1 MIRGVILLVVGL
13 GLFIGA
19 GVTVMGLLAPFAPS
33 LEMVNHFRPFTFG
46 GFLLLLTIALVFRL
60 RRWLVAVAL
69 FALLNGVLF
78 VFPVTFQATAASPAD
93 TSASAM
99 KVVSFNIW
107 VGNRPMDNIER
118 FLRAEG
124 ADVVL
129 LQEIDAEHAAALLP
143 RLKDIYPHQLS
154 CADSRACL
162 LAMLSRTPW
171 TEAEY
176 KHGSYESPA
185 LIWAR
190 YGEGDDAYRVATLH
204 HAWPFQAYAQANHT
218 DWLIAWRHSIREP
231 LLIAGDFNLTPFS
244 WKLSK
249 FAWKTGLKRYSTYQ
263 RSWPGHR
270 YTPAFLIDH
279 VFSTDTFKPIDV
291 RTGPALGSDH
301 LPIIATVMREAS

>member
-1 MIRGVILLVVGL
+1 MIRGIILLGVGL
-13 GLFIGA
+13 GLTIGA
-19 GVTVMGLLAPFAPS
+19 GVTVLGLLAPIAPS
-33 LEMVNHFRPFTFG
+33 LEMVNHFRPFTLG
-46 GFLLLLTIALVFRL
+46 GFVILLAIALVFRL
-60 RRWLVAVAL
+60 RRWLIAVAA
-69 FALLNGVLF
+69 FALLNAVLF
-78 VFPVTFQATAASPAD
+78 VLPVTFQATEASTAD
-93 TSASAM
+93 TSATAM

-107 VGNRPMDNIER
+107 VGNRPLDDIER
-118 FLRAEG
+118 FLRAEN

-129 LQEIDAEHAAALLP
+129 LQEIDAEHAADLLP
-143 RLKDIYPHQLS
+143 KLKDVYPHQIS
-154 CADSRACL
+154 CAKSRACL

-171 TEAEY
+171 THAEY
-176 KHGSYESPA
+176 SYGSDQRPA

-190 YGEGDDAYRVATLH
+190 YGEGEDAYRIASLH

-218 DWLIAWRHSIREP
+218 NWLIAWRHSIAEP

-270 YTPAFLIDH
+270 YAPAFLIDH
-279 VFSTDTFKPIDV
+279 VFSTDAFKPLDV

-301 LPIIATVMREAS
+301 LPIIATVVRQAS